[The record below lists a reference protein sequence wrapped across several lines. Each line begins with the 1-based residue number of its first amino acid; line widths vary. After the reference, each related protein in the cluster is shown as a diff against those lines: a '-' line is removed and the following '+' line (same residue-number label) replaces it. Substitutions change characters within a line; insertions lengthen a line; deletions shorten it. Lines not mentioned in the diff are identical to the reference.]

1 MNKFKFFYLFVFV
14 FLVACSSDET
24 DSEKYADDTTI
35 KEAPTLVQKI
45 ISATCEHY
53 GSDKIDSK
61 SIAFK
66 FREHTYTYS
75 PSING
80 LARTRVTKDSTGNII
95 RDEWKNEEVS
105 RIINEELTPLND
117 KTKNL
122 YMNSIN
128 SVFYFAFLPK
138 SLNDPAV
145 IPELLDTVEIAGE
158 PYHKIQVTFQEEGGG
173 EDHEDIFLYWIH
185 TENNTMDYLAYKYF
199 TEGGGMRFRE
209 AINPRSV
216 NGIVFQDYINY
227 KPSKEEQEFSELD
240 KAFNNGELTEV
251 SRIELTDVVVSDV
264 RD

>member
-1 MNKFKFFYLFVFV
+1 MNKFKFFYFFAIILI
-14 FLVACSSDET
+14 AGCSTDQV
-24 DSEKYADDTTI
+24 DSEKSSSETRA
-35 KEAPTLVQKI
+35 EGVPTLVQKI
-45 ISATCEHY
+45 ISATRDHY

-75 PSING
+75 PSVDG
-80 LARTRVTKDSTGNII
+80 LTR
-95 RDEWKNEEVS
+95 S
-105 RIINEELTPLND
+105 RITEDTTGRLIQDKWQHDDILRTIDTVNSPLDD
-117 KTKNL
+117 KTKKL

-227 KPSKEEQEFSELD
+227 KPSKEEQAFSELD
-240 KAFNNGELTEV
+240 KAFNKGVLTEV
-251 SRIELTDVVVSDV
+251 SRIELKDVVVSDV
-264 RD
+264 SD